1 MPHLPRRQL
10 VVLGLGLTVLAQP
23 LAAQETVR
31 VRGAIEKKDG
41 AAYIVKTRD
50 GETFR
55 DELADK
61 PLFTAVV
68 KASMSDLKPGM
79 FVGATATPGA
89 GDSLQ
94 AMEVHI
100 FPEAMRGAG
109 EGHRPWDLKPQSTM
123 TNANVETMVTG
134 VDGHTLTM
142 KYKDGE
148 KKLVV
153 TPQTVVVTFA
163 PGDAAEIGP
172 GTKVFI
178 SVAQKQADGSVK
190 APRITY
196 GKDGLTPPM

>member
-1 MPHLPRRQL
+1 MPRLPRRQL
-10 VVLGLGLTVLAQP
+10 LVLGLALTAVASP

-31 VRGAIEKKDG
+31 VRGAIERKDG

-50 GETFR
+50 GALVR
-55 DELADK
+55 VELADT
-61 PLFTAVV
+61 PVFVALV
-68 KASMSDLKPGM
+68 KASMNDLKPGM
-79 FVGATATPGA
+79 FVGATSVPGE
-89 GDSLQ
+89 GDSLR
-94 AMEVHI
+94 AIEVHI

-153 TPQTVVVTFA
+153 TPQTVVVMFA
-163 PGDAAEIGP
+163 PGDAAEVGP
-172 GTKVFI
+172 GTKVYI
-178 SVAQKQADGSVK
+178 SVAQKQADGSLK
-190 APRITY
+190 TPRITY